1 MNVTSSSS
9 SSTGGRGGVD
19 SVYRDSVSS
28 VSAKMGRGSKIAR
41 RVTTNANF
49 HGPEKI
55 VFFANGLHAQCHRIR
70 HDHIPAI
77 LVASLCLPAWPWP
90 SSPTCD
96 KQILRPLHFYLPTIF
111 RGPTQKCHPR
121 SSTRCQNSE
130 NYVYISIL

>member
-1 MNVTSSSS
+1 MLPPPPHPPLGVGVVWTPYTEILCPLSLPRWSEVAKLPGKSQQTPTSM
-9 SSTGGRGGVD
+9 VL
-19 SVYRDSVSS
+19 
-28 VSAKMGRGSKIAR
+28 K
-41 RVTTNANF
+41 
-49 HGPEKI
+49 KI

-70 HDHIPAI
+70 HGHIPAI

-121 SSTRCQNSE
+121 SSTRCQNSG
-130 NYVYISIL
+130 NYFYISNL